1 MNVTVKYRVIRYHV
15 ILKKS
20 HQGSAFQFVVADS
33 FYSITTIKLLCN
45 SSEAAKKTAWKKNG
59 GVRKLVGKIGVRKGS
74 AGSAGGLLESASQ
87 EHPEEA
93 KFWRLRANMMFLMMS
108 LRFFKYFFKIA
119 STVAEVIE
127 QNKQNITPK
136 LYVVYSSTL

>member
-1 MNVTVKYRVIRYHV
+1 MNEIKAKVSIVIWALDTKRISRTVHISFVLIQ
-15 ILKKS
+15 KS
-20 HQGSAFQFVVADS
+20 KMIVEIAED
-33 FYSITTIKLLCN
+33 
-45 SSEAAKKTAWKKNG
+45 
-59 GVRKLVGKIGVRKGS
+59 
-74 AGSAGGLLESASQ
+74 
-87 EHPEEA
+87 A